1 MVMVNAGGWR
11 VEKVTRTVCDQI
23 PVASLRISWHGYW
36 QADCRTTAEVAEF
49 VDLSTLV
56 PEAPQKWMRA
66 PVRVR
71 WQSASELLGVRVQS
85 TIPSHQLTE
94 VTLGR

>member
-1 MVMVNAGGWR
+1 
-11 VEKVTRTVCDQI
+11 
-23 PVASLRISWHGYW
+23 
-36 QADCRTTAEVAEF
+36 VAEF

-66 PVRVR
+66 PARAR